1 LETHLNEDLFVNEVK
16 KIFMNYSYFIPTLE
30 TSYKGVG
37 ILIKNNNKTDQIR
50 HEIIDPNRLIITEIK
65 INDSLISFVNNYSPN
80 LANEH
85 MDFINLLDD
94 TLIHK
99 KNIIVIGD
107 FNHNISDKNKN
118 TFITKQWNEFYKN
131 LSLKEFKFNEK
142 INESTVTWSNENTA
156 TRIDR
161 IYYSNNLK
169 EKFDLQY
176 NNILINIYSDH
187 KIVIADIVVKNV
199 ENLKIK
205 PNFDNWKLNDT
216 ILNDEIV
223 ISRMKDLCEEI
234 GEYFDENN
242 PSWYDFFINKV
253 RRMLIHESIRIKKE
267 NERYINEISLEL
279 NEWYE
284 ESKQNRNEEL
294 DL

>member
-80 LANEH
+80 LANEQ

-253 RRMLIHESIRIKKE
+253 RRVLIHESIRIKKE

>member
-1 LETHLNEDLFVNEVK
+1 METHLNEDLFVNEVK

-80 LANEH
+80 LANEQ

-267 NERYINEISLEL
+267 NER
-279 NEWYE
+279 
-284 ESKQNRNEEL
+284 
-294 DL
+294 

>member
-80 LANEH
+80 LANEQ